1 MEHHSNP
8 VLCLFKDKVYQTES
22 WQETEYIPDGSN
34 EETLLMGLLTKLA
47 LSEGN
52 IPGLVRHPETG
63 YSRKPLPPQGQGKKI
78 VLLEPSES
86 WSL

>member
-1 MEHHSNP
+1 MILLLIMAFSEGFRRRLSLEHHSNP

-47 LSEGN
+47 LS
-52 IPGLVRHPETG
+52 
-63 YSRKPLPPQGQGKKI
+63 
-78 VLLEPSES
+78 
-86 WSL
+86 